1 MALMYSLHQ
10 LVLIQDVVIHYHST
24 IAIPLAPLFR
34 AARTLLSNDSRCCW
48 KTSRL
53 PKETTLNKFCGIT
66 PYRNALYG
74 WNSHHVCSV
83 EWMRPTH
90 VHVYGIEVDR
100 LNKIVLHQDYTSPC
114 VWLKMKLLWHVLRNR
129 LIDGRFSSWMNKNKA
144 ESW

>member
-53 PKETTLNKFCGIT
+53 PNETTLNKFCGIT

-90 VHVYGIEVDR
+90 VHVYGIEVVR

-114 VWLKMKLLWHVLRNR
+114 VLLKMKLLWHSEVWVGCLEKKADRWKVL
-129 LIDGRFSSWMNKNKA
+129 IMN
-144 ESW
+144 E